1 MDNAKDNIVT
11 LYVQFDDP
19 PALHSNQDVLGG
31 HLLGVSF
38 CDTREAETWTPVS
51 QGSPHMHQ
59 SLLMFTSNEEL
70 LPGHFNNQGLY
81 ISEISGRPVDD
92 EGAEVTHWMYAP
104 EPPDMDDVEE
114 LPCC

>member
-38 CDTREAETWTPVS
+38 CDTREAK
-51 QGSPHMHQ
+51 
-59 SLLMFTSNEEL
+59 
-70 LPGHFNNQGLY
+70 PGRRCPRVPRICTN
-81 ISEISGRPVDD
+81 R
-92 EGAEVTHWMYAP
+92 
-104 EPPDMDDVEE
+104 
-114 LPCC
+114 C

>member
-1 MDNAKDNIVT
+1 
-11 LYVQFDDP
+11 
-19 PALHSNQDVLGG
+19 
-31 HLLGVSF
+31 
-38 CDTREAETWTPVS
+38 
-51 QGSPHMHQ
+51 
-59 SLLMFTSNEEL
+59 MFTSNEEL

>member
-1 MDNAKDNIVT
+1 MATCSACRFRHPRSGNLDAGVPG
-11 LYVQFDDP
+11 F
-19 PALHSNQDVLGG
+19 PAY
-31 HLLGVSF
+31 
-38 CDTREAETWTPVS
+38 AP
-51 QGSPHMHQ
+51 